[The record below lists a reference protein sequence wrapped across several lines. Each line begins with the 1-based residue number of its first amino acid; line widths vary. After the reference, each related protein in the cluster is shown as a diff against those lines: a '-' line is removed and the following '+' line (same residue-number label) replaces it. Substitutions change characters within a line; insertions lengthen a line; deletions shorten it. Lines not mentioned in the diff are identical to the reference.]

1 MGILCTVSEQ
11 GGTGPPNVTIE
22 ALPDDVLVEIFDFY
36 VNAAE
41 HTEEWHTLVHVC
53 RRWRCVVYASQ
64 HRLRLRLLYTGRRPV
79 RNKLDVW
86 PPALPIIVRQCEPL
100 YLLIKYAEGIITALE
115 HRDRICEIA
124 LQGVPSLVLE
134 RYVAVMQEPFP
145 ALTSLHIESI
155 SESAPGLP
163 DSFLG
168 GSAPRLRSLHL
179 EGTPYPALG
188 KLLSSASDLVHLHLW
203 NMPNDEYTSPEAMVA
218 VLSMMS
224 RLKTLRIAF
233 PIYQSYPDGTSPRSF
248 PPTRNVLPALTSVLF
263 RGAHEYAEDLVARI
277 DTPLLDEL
285 RMLFFNQLIYDSD
298 RSQLFLFLGR
308 TGKFR
313 ALGEAVIVFSSRSTL
328 VKLSSRTGAPNHE
341 VLTLGIQCIQPERQQ
356 LSSFVRLCSSS
367 LPALS
372 NLDCLTVRE
381 DEVVGWGQ
389 WRAHTE
395 SDRWLELLSQFGA
408 VKNLYLSEELGRCI
422 APALRWLSEERVTDV
437 LPALQN
443 IFLGGL
449 PPPALVEK
457 AIAQFVAARQ
467 LSDRPLTVTHWERD
481 H

>member
-1 MGILCTVSEQ
+1 
-11 GGTGPPNVTIE
+11 VTIE
-22 ALPDDVLVEIFDFY
+22 ALPDDVFVEIFDFY
-36 VNAAE
+36 VNAAK
-41 HTEEWHTLVHVC
+41 HTEELHTLVHVC

-64 HRLRLRLLYTGRRPV
+64 HGLRLRLLHTGRRPV

-86 PPALPIIVRQCEPL
+86 PALPIIVRQCEPL
-100 YLLIKYAEGIITALE
+100 YLLVKYAEGIITALE

-155 SESAPGLP
+155 SESAQGLP

-179 EGTPYPALG
+179 EGTSYPALG

-233 PIYQSYPDGTSPRSF
+233 PIYQSYLYGTSTRSF
-248 PPTRNVLPALTSVLF
+248 PLSLRFCSEVPTSTRRTLSLES
-263 RGAHEYAEDLVARI
+263 
-277 DTPLLDEL
+277 TPL
-285 RMLFFNQLIYDSD
+285 Y
-298 RSQLFLFLGR
+298 
-308 TGKFR
+308 
-313 ALGEAVIVFSSRSTL
+313 ST
-328 VKLSSRTGAPNHE
+328 
-341 VLTLGIQCIQPERQQ
+341 
-356 LSSFVRLCSSS
+356 SFGCSSS
-367 LPALS
+367 INSSMTLTDHNFSFSSVARESSRHSAKLSLSFPLAPPWSNSPHEQGHPTTKFSRWEFSAPSQSGNFRPLCGSAARRCPALS
-372 NLDCLTVRE
+372 NLDCLAVRE

-395 SDRWLELLSQFGA
+395 SDRWLELLSQFSA

-437 LPALQN
+437 LPALQ
-443 IFLGGL
+443 IVF
-449 PPPALVEK
+449 
-457 AIAQFVAARQ
+457 
-467 LSDRPLTVTHWERD
+467 
-481 H
+481 